1 MNQNLKDKVHSRF
14 SQAELGRRIGLP
26 QQVISRW
33 VNGKQQVPAERI
45 IPLCRLL
52 DWEIT
57 PHELRPDL
65 HPTPISGIPE
75 GVIIPAKQ
83 NMEVSHENQA

>member
-1 MNQNLKDKVHSRF
+1 MNNDLKSKVQSKF

-33 VNGKQQVPAERI
+33 VNGRQQVPAERI
-45 IPLCRLL
+45 IPLCALL
-52 DWEIT
+52 DWDIT

-65 HPTPISGIPE
+65 HPNPTDGLPPDHQITSAG
-75 GVIIPAKQ
+75 A
-83 NMEVSHENQA
+83 